1 MEFINFLGAIGIG
14 AVIVK
19 ILDIFWLQKIISRN
33 ETTKWLRE
41 QRLKYFS
48 EFAEY
53 CETLSLRKKDSDVL
67 DFVALGAKLKLL
79 IGTEELLQMIDDI
92 VDRVCDLH
100 SSQEEINMETIHKLQ
115 QKSRKLVSDLRYEL
129 LKEPNADSFIAI
141 FFAKIR
147 KITTGS

>member
-1 MEFINFLGAIGIG
+1 MEFIKFLGAIGIG
-14 AVIVK
+14 AVVVK

-53 CETLSLRKKDSDVL
+53 CETLSLKGKDTDIL

-79 IGTEELLQMIDDI
+79 IGTEELLPRIDGI
-92 VDRVCDLH
+92 VDRICDLH
-100 SSQEEINMETIHKLQ
+100 SSKEEIDMQLIHKLQ
-115 QKSRKLVSDLRYEL
+115 QESRKLVGDLRYEL

-141 FFAKIR
+141 ISAQIK
-147 KITTGS
+147 KITRHW